1 MTEGP
6 DVLVIDD
13 EPVVLEVIRRVL
25 EEEGMSVAVANDAAS
40 GLAHRAAITCRL
52 VLCDLMLPD
61 GSGIDVI
68 STMRERRRDL
78 PMIVITGYA
87 TPESAAGAREA
98 GAAGFLPK
106 PFTDVE
112 LLDAVRR
119 ALGAKRHESGKTGDW
134 P

>member
-1 MTEGP
+1 MNDAQSW
-6 DVLVIDD
+6 DVLLIDD

-25 EEEGMSVAVANDAAS
+25 EEEGLSVAVASDVAS
-40 GLAHRAAITCRL
+40 GLAHRAGATCRL

-68 STMRERRRDL
+68 RTMRQRRRDL
-78 PMIVITGYA
+78 PMIVITGFA
-87 TPESAAGAREA
+87 TPESAARAREA

-119 ALGAKRHESGKTGDW
+119 ALAGEG
-134 P
+134 PE